1 MGIMSGDDRFDEFV
15 QRAAADYNR
24 PPEVPREAMWEAIRA
39 ERALREGRVTSSAP
53 SDLGARRSAL
63 GQGAN
68 SEGRGRGWRSMRH
81 WGLAAAAVLLLVGGI
96 AIGRGLPGRETQ
108 VTIARD
114 DVPVRPP
121 VDSTQQPPQQ
131 QLAATQ
137 PEATESQQ
145 TPSIV
150 STPSE
155 LATVQQPRAES
166 REPRAISTFD
176 RQLASSPQPSA
187 ESRAPSA
194 LNGQTPSPHQYALQQ
209 HLARSEA
216 LLVAFRAGAREGQLD
231 GDLSRWARDL
241 LSSTRLLLDSPAAGD
256 PRRRRMLED
265 LELVLVQIVQLA
277 PDAPAE
283 DRDDVGRAIEQ
294 GDVWT
299 RLRNT
304 APAGAL
310 SSGT

>member
-1 MGIMSGDDRFDEFV
+1 MSGDDRFDEFV

-24 PPEVPREAMWEAIRA
+24 PPEAPRDAMWEAIRA
-39 ERALREGRVTSSAP
+39 ERALRKGGVAATGS
-53 SDLGARRSAL
+53 SAL
-63 GQGAN
+63 GAAPAALGSRPSAPGS
-68 SEGRGRGWRSMRH
+68 SEPRQRRSHGLRSMRH
-81 WGLAAAAVLLLVGGI
+81 WGLAAAAVLLLAVGI
-96 AIGRGLPGRETQ
+96 AIGRGMPGRDAQ
-108 VTIARD
+108 VTVARD

-131 QLAATQ
+131 QLAAAQ
-137 PEATESQQ
+137 PDATEAAE
-145 TPSIV
+145 TPAVQSPSAV
-150 STPSE
+150 PARQLASTEPMP
-155 LATVQQPRAES
+155 QPRAES
-166 REPRAISTFD
+166 TRPPAAGTRPR
-176 RQLASSPQPSA
+176 
-187 ESRAPSA
+187 A
-194 LNGQTPSPHQYALQQ
+194 LNGQSPSAHQYALQQ

-216 LLVAFRAGAREGQLD
+216 LLVAFRAGAREGQFD

-294 GDVWT
+294 GDVLT
-299 RLRNT
+299 RLRTT

>member
-1 MGIMSGDDRFDEFV
+1 MSGDDRFDEFV

-24 PPEVPREAMWEAIRA
+24 PPETPRDAMWEAIRA
-39 ERALREGRVTSSAP
+39 ERALRKGGVTTIASSA
-53 SDLGARRSAL
+53 LGARPDARQGRAGALVSDGAVGSRSV
-63 GQGAN
+63 
-68 SEGRGRGWRSMRH
+68 GWRSMRH
-81 WGLAAAAVLLLVGGI
+81 WGLAAAAVLLLAVGI
-96 AIGRGLPGRETQ
+96 AIGRGMPGRNAQ
-108 VTIARD
+108 VTVARD

-137 PEATESQQ
+137 PEGAESAEA
-145 TPSIV
+145 PAIV
-150 STPSE
+150 SAPSR
-155 LATVQQPRAES
+155 LAAVPR
-166 REPRAISTFD
+166 P
-176 RQLASSPQPSA
+176 SPGR
-187 ESRAPSA
+187 RAPSA
-194 LNGQTPSPHQYALQQ
+194 ASATTPPSPHQYALQQ

-231 GDLSRWARDL
+231 TDLSRWARDL

-294 GDVWT
+294 GDVLT
-299 RLRNT
+299 RLRTT
-304 APAGAL
+304 APAGVV

>member
-1 MGIMSGDDRFDEFV
+1 MSGDDRFDEFV

-24 PPEVPREAMWEAIRA
+24 PPEVPRDAMWEAIRA
-39 ERALREGRVTSSAP
+39 ERALRKGGVTATGSGA
-53 SDLGARRSAL
+53 LGAAPPALAPRSAHGL
-63 GQGAN
+63 
-68 SEGRGRGWRSMRH
+68 RSMRH
-81 WGLAAAAVLLLVGGI
+81 WGLAAAAVLLLAVGI
-96 AIGRGLPGRETQ
+96 AIGRGMPGRDAQ
-108 VTIARD
+108 VTVARD

-137 PEATESQQ
+137 PEATE
-145 TPSIV
+145 
-150 STPSE
+150 PSE
-155 LATVQQPRAES
+155 TPAVQSPGAQ
-166 REPRAISTFD
+166 REAPSALPT
-176 RQLASSPQPSA
+176 RQLASSEPVRQPGAERQASSA
-187 ESRAPSA
+187 AGATTP
-194 LNGQTPSPHQYALQQ
+194 PSPHHYALQQ

-294 GDVWT
+294 GDVLI
-299 RLRNT
+299 RLRTT

>member
-1 MGIMSGDDRFDEFV
+1 MSGDDRFDEFV

-24 PPEVPREAMWEAIRA
+24 PPEAPRDAMWEAIRA
-39 ERALREGRVTSSAP
+39 ERALRKGRVMAIESTALGAAPSAP
-53 SDLGARRSAL
+53 GSSEPGRRRPHGL
-63 GQGAN
+63 
-68 SEGRGRGWRSMRH
+68 RSVRH
-81 WGLAAAAVLLLVGGI
+81 WGLAAAAVLLLAVGI
-96 AIGRGLPGRETQ
+96 AIGRGMPGRDAQ
-108 VTIARD
+108 VTVARD

-137 PEATESQQ
+137 PEATEPADA
-145 TPSIV
+145 PSVV
-150 STPSE
+150 STPSQ
-155 LATVQQPRAES
+155 LAGLQQPGAG
-166 REPRAISTFD
+166 ST
-176 RQLASSPQPSA
+176 RPPAAVTRPGAAGNRVPG
-187 ESRAPSA
+187 AP
-194 LNGQTPSPHQYALQQ
+194 NGQSSSPHQYALQQ

-231 GDLSRWARDL
+231 TDLSRWARDL

-294 GDVWT
+294 GDVLT
-299 RLRNT
+299 RLRTT